1 MKTTTFHFKGKRNY
15 LHATTLFDYIV
26 DNYISKKYEPRNID
40 FFINRLTD
48 KNCLILS
55 KKINDQPPDKIIGQY
70 KDNLSQLLIYETD
83 DRIAQRLPYDETGI
97 RRQCNIESDKSIICN
112 NIANYS
118 FMERV
123 IAAYKF
129 LLTSIYG
136 KTYGKFLFA
145 RIMLSF
151 IPKGKILITHE
162 RIISNKFFQG
172 TINHENKEI
181 GTIIFGVQKI

>member
-15 LHATTLFDYIV
+15 IQGATLFDYII
-26 DNYISKKYEPRNID
+26 DNYISRKYEPRDID
-40 FFINRLTD
+40 FFTNRLTD

-55 KKINDQPPDKIIGQY
+55 QKNNDQPPDRIIGQY
-70 KDNLSQLLIYETD
+70 KDNVSQFFIYETD

-97 RRQCNIESDKSIICN
+97 RGQCNIEDDKSIICN
-112 NIANYS
+112 DIANYS

-151 IPKGKILITHE
+151 IPKGNILIIHE

-172 TINHENKEI
+172 TIKHENKEI
-181 GTIIFGVQKI
+181 GSIIFGVQKI